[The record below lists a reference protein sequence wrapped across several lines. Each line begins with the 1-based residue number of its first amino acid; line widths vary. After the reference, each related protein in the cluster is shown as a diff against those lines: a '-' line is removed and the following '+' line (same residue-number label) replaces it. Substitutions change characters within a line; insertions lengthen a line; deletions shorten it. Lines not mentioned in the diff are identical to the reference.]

1 MPTPARRTPKRNKG
15 GGKLNA
21 ARAEAG
27 VDSPEPPA
35 GGGPT
40 GIHTLEPEDGELFE
54 HNPADIGPNPM
65 NRRLALR
72 NMDEMIE
79 SVKRQGVHTPGAA
92 MHTKLFMAQYPE
104 WADQV
109 QYPER
114 TYILGPGH
122 RRHAAALAAGKPMLL
137 ILRDRW
143 AKDRTV
149 EENLISENND
159 RDDLSPIEQALQ
171 LDLLR
176 QRGMTGEQIAERSG
190 YGTRGTVSKFLN
202 LLDLPQE
209 IQDELHERRMSHGDG
224 YTLSTIR
231 DADKKNDTEAAHE
244 LQLRAFGWMRDE
256 GVTAEAAKGR
266 LKMQSTVF
274 PAGNTMTEA
283 PDEAESEE
291 SSQSSPADVSRR
303 KHGADETEASG
314 QPDGGD
320 GSEAGASS
328 SPIPHQSTGDGNDQE
343 QQDPQGEGGGAGPDG
358 DGPEDQAERDRIAA
372 AGESAERRS
381 LACQMLIA
389 QEKYASAPD
398 LSALLVNA
406 VLNPIEWKAAAALAH
421 SWLRDL
427 GKGPNSQRPSSY
439 FTEVSESDDASLKRR
454 AAFAI
459 ALAANE
465 VHATENDP
473 EWDDRDRAHLE
484 FLITNKAVAY
494 EPTEYEQELLRLVP
508 SKAQ

>member
-1 MPTPARRTPKRNKG
+1 MSTPARRRPKRNKG
-15 GGKLNA
+15 GGKLND
-21 ARAEAG
+21 ARTEAG
-27 VDSPEPPA
+27 VDNPEP
-35 GGGPT
+35 GPT

-54 HNPADIGPNPM
+54 HDPADVGPNPM

-72 NMDEMIE
+72 NMDDMID

-92 MHTKLFMAQYPE
+92 MHTKLFMEQYPE

-109 QYPER
+109 QHPER

-122 RRHAAALAAGKPMLL
+122 RRHAAALAAGRPMLL
-137 ILRDRW
+137 ILRDQW

-176 QRGMTGEQIAERSG
+176 KRGMTGEQIAERSG
-190 YGTRGTVSKFLN
+190 YGNRGTVSKFLN

-209 IQDELHERRMSHGDG
+209 IQTELHERRMSHGDG

-256 GVTAEAAKGR
+256 GITAEAAKSR
-266 LKMQSTVF
+266 LKVQATVF
-274 PAGNTMTEA
+274 PAGNTKPEA
-283 PDEAESEE
+283 PGEAERDEGGQLDSG
-291 SSQSSPADVSRR
+291 DVSRG
-303 KHGADETEASG
+303 KHDADDTDAS
-314 QPDGGD
+314 DRSD
-320 GSEAGASS
+320 EEGSTAGAPAAS
-328 SPIPHQSTGDGNDQE
+328 IPHQGTGDGDDQE
-343 QQDPQGEGGGAGPDG
+343 QQDPEGEAAGAGG
-358 DGPEDQAERDRIAA
+358 DEDQAERDRLAA
-372 AGESAERRS
+372 AAESAERRS
-381 LACQMLIA
+381 LACQLLLS
-389 QEKYASAPD
+389 QEKYATAPD

-406 VLNPIEWKAAAALAH
+406 VLNPIEWKNAATLAH
-421 SWLRDL
+421 TWLREL
-427 GKGPNSQRPSSY
+427 GKGPKSQRPSTY
-439 FTEVSESDDASLKRR
+439 FTEVSEGSDANLKRR

-473 EWDDRDRAHLE
+473 NWDDRDRAHLQ
-484 FLITNKAVAY
+484 FLIANKAVAY
-494 EPTEYEQELLRLVP
+494 EPTEYEQELLGLV
-508 SKAQ
+508 SSEAQ

>member
-1 MPTPARRTPKRNKG
+1 MSTQARRKPRRSKG
-15 GGKLNA
+15 GGKLND
-21 ARAEAG
+21 ARTEAG
-27 VDSPEPPA
+27 VDNPDPPA
-35 GGGPT
+35 GSGPT
-40 GIHTLEPEDGELFE
+40 GIHALEPEDGELFE
-54 HNPADIGPNPM
+54 HNPADVGPNPM
-65 NRRLALR
+65 NRRLSLR
-72 NMDEMIE
+72 NMDDMIA
-79 SVKRQGVHTPGAA
+79 SVQRQGVHTPGAA
-92 MHTKLFMAQYPE
+92 MHTKLFMDEYPE

-109 QYPER
+109 QHPER

-122 RRHAAALAAGKPMLL
+122 RRHSAALAAGKPMLL
-137 ILRDRW
+137 ILRDQW

-202 LLDLPQE
+202 LLELPQE

-231 DADKKNDTEAAHE
+231 DADKRNDTAPAHE

-256 GVTAEAAKGR
+256 GITAEAAKSR
-266 LKMQSTVF
+266 LKVQSTVF
-274 PAGNTMTEA
+274 PAGNKKTEVPSKSETDEVSQPDSDDVSHGKHDAGQTEA
-283 PDEAESEE
+283 PD
-291 SSQSSPADVSRR
+291 
-303 KHGADETEASG
+303 
-314 QPDGGD
+314 QPDGD
-320 GSEAGASS
+320 DSEADASAT
-328 SPIPHQSTGDGNDQE
+328 PIPHQSTGNGDDQE
-343 QQDPQGEGGGAGPDG
+343 QQDPEGDAAGAGPD
-358 DGPEDQAERDRIAA
+358 EDDDNAERDRLAA

-381 LACQMLIA
+381 LACKLLLS
-389 QEKYASAPD
+389 QERYATAPD
-398 LSALLVNA
+398 LSTLLVNA
-406 VLNPIEWKAAAALAH
+406 VLNPIEWKNAAVLAH
-421 SWLRDL
+421 SWLREL
-427 GKGPNSQRPSSY
+427 GKGPKSQRPSAY
-439 FTEVSESDDASLKRR
+439 FTEVSEGNDASLKRR

-473 EWDDRDRAHLE
+473 EWDDRAQTHLQ

-494 EPTEYEQELLRLVP
+494 EPTEYEQELLGLV
-508 SKAQ
+508 SSEAQ